1 MADTNEDFYPSED
14 SQQQEEQQEHQVRQ
28 KPIIYQWLNQKIIYL

>member
-28 KPIIYQWLNQKIIYL
+28 KPIIYQKFIYL